1 MKNNKIRIFCD
12 VDDTLW
18 DLLPHW
24 IEHNNLLYE
33 SQYSEYTSVY
43 PKLPINYHYT
53 PVQKLSTD
61 LSIYNDWN
69 LHKYFKEKKYSAT
82 FFSLLNNDDLWST
95 IQVPPHRIE
104 TLKKINDCEDIE
116 LYIVTSMKTNH
127 SRKKL
132 ERFKELFPFIED
144 KQIIT
149 CHDKWV
155 LDGDIWIDDKP
166 ETLIKC
172 SEKGKVIKINKP
184 YNQNIFCDLA
194 INDFSELFFND
205 KFANLLER
213 IYEEHESKV

>member
-1 MKNNKIRIFCD
+1 MRNNKIRIFCD
-12 VDDTLW
+12 IDDTLW

-24 IEHNNLLYE
+24 IEYNNLLYE

-43 PKLPINYHYT
+43 PKLPINYHYI

-69 LHKYFKEKKYSAT
+69 LRKYFLKEEYADT
-82 FFSLLNNDDLWST
+82 FFSLLTDNELWST
-95 IQVPPHRIE
+95 LRVPTSRID
-104 TLKKINDCEDIE
+104 TLKKMNEHEDIE
-116 LYIVTSMKTNH
+116 LYIVTSMKVSH
-127 SRKKL
+127 SAKL
-132 ERFKELFPFIED
+132 KRFKELFPFIED
-144 KQIIT
+144 RQIIT

-184 YNQNIFCDLA
+184 YNQNVFCDLSV
-194 INDFSELFFND
+194 NDFSELFFNN
-205 KFANLLER
+205 KFAHLLER
-213 IYEEHESKV
+213 IYEEHESRI

>member
-1 MKNNKIRIFCD
+1 MTNNKIRIFCD
-12 VDDTLW
+12 IDDTLW

-24 IEHNNLLYE
+24 IEYNNLLYE

-69 LHKYFKEKKYSAT
+69 LRKYFLKEEYADT
-82 FFSLLNNDDLWST
+82 FFSLLTDNELWST
-95 IQVPPHRIE
+95 LRVPTSRID
-104 TLKKINDCEDIE
+104 TLKKMNEHEDIE
-116 LYIVTSMKTNH
+116 LYIVTSMKVSH
-127 SRKKL
+127 SAKL
-132 ERFKELFPFIED
+132 KRFKELFPFIED
-144 KQIIT
+144 RQIIT

-184 YNQNIFCDLA
+184 YNQNVFCDLSV
-194 INDFSELFFND
+194 NDFSELFFNN
-205 KFANLLER
+205 KFAHLLER
-213 IYEEHESKV
+213 IYEEHESRI

>member
-12 VDDTLW
+12 IDDTLW

-24 IEHNNLLYE
+24 IEYNNLLYE

-43 PKLPINYHYT
+43 PKLPINYHYI
-53 PVQKLSTD
+53 PIQKLSTD

-69 LHKYFKEKKYSAT
+69 LRKYFLKEEYADT
-82 FFSLLNNDDLWST
+82 FFSLLTDNELWST
-95 IQVPPHRIE
+95 LRVPTSRID
-104 TLKKINDCEDIE
+104 TLKKMNEHEDIE
-116 LYIVTSMKTNH
+116 LYIVTSMKVSH
-127 SRKKL
+127 SAKL
-132 ERFKELFPFIED
+132 KRFKELFPFIED
-144 KQIIT
+144 RQIIT

-184 YNQNIFCDLA
+184 YNQNVFCDLSV
-194 INDFSELFFND
+194 NDFSELFFNN
-205 KFANLLER
+205 KFAHLLER
-213 IYEEHESKV
+213 IYEEHESRI

>member
-1 MKNNKIRIFCD
+1 MRNNKIRIFCD
-12 VDDTLW
+12 IDDTLW

-24 IEHNNLLYE
+24 IEYNNLLYE

-69 LHKYFKEKKYSAT
+69 LRKYFLKEEYADT
-82 FFSLLNNDDLWST
+82 FFSLLTDNELWST
-95 IQVPPHRIE
+95 LRVPTSRID
-104 TLKKINDCEDIE
+104 TLKKMNEHEDIE
-116 LYIVTSMKTNH
+116 LYIVTSMKVSH
-127 SRKKL
+127 SAKL
-132 ERFKELFPFIED
+132 KRFKELFPFIED
-144 KQIIT
+144 RQIIT

-172 SEKGKVIKINKP
+172 SEKGKVIKINKS
-184 YNQNIFCDLA
+184 YNQNVFCDLSV
-194 INDFSELFFND
+194 NDFSELFFNN
-205 KFANLLER
+205 KFAHLLER
-213 IYEEHESKV
+213 IYEEHESRI

>member
-1 MKNNKIRIFCD
+1 MRNNKIRIFCD
-12 VDDTLW
+12 IDDTLW

-69 LHKYFKEKKYSAT
+69 LRKYFLKEEYADT
-82 FFSLLNNDDLWST
+82 FFSLLTDNELWST
-95 IQVPPHRIE
+95 LRVPTSRID
-104 TLKKINDCEDIE
+104 TLKKMNEHEDIE
-116 LYIVTSMKTNH
+116 LYIVTSMKVSH
-127 SRKKL
+127 SAKL
-132 ERFKELFPFIED
+132 KRFKELFPFIED
-144 KQIIT
+144 RQIIT

-184 YNQNIFCDLA
+184 YNQNVFCDLSV
-194 INDFSELFFND
+194 NDFSELFFNN
-205 KFANLLER
+205 KFAHLLER
-213 IYEEHESKV
+213 IYEEHESRI